1 MRPDAPK
8 DTWCVDRKSQS
19 CQGQSVFAKETAKIQ
34 ICGVYQI
41 VYQNGKLVLRN
52 YYPETIYFKTW
63 KCFAGTLRRSPLA
76 RPKSA
81 RPTAALKTHGPAF
94 ARLRRCS
101 CSEQFWERRF
111 GHRTDRPVLAGVSGT
126 AEAEVGT
133 LTLSV
138 SACVMVA
145 FLCLTENIC

>member
-63 KCFAGTLRRSPLA
+63 KCFAGTLRRSPLP
-76 RPKSA
+76 RPECAPNRCTKDS
-81 RPTAALKTHGPAF
+81 RPGLRETAALLLLRAVLGKAVWSQDGPTGASRREWNSRGRGGHPNPVSVSLCHG
-94 ARLRRCS
+94 C
-101 CSEQFWERRF
+101 
-111 GHRTDRPVLAGVSGT
+111 
-126 AEAEVGT
+126 
-133 LTLSV
+133 LSV
-138 SACVMVA
+138 SY
-145 FLCLTENIC
+145 

>member
-1 MRPDAPK
+1 MRPDPPK
-8 DTWCVDRKSQS
+8 DTLCVDRKSQS
-19 CQGQSVFAKETAKIQ
+19 CQGQSVFAKETTKIR
-34 ICGVYQI
+34 ICDVYQI

-52 YYPETIYFKTW
+52 YYPETIYFKNW
-63 KCFAGTLRRSPLA
+63 KCFAGTLRRSPLP
-76 RPKSA
+76 RPQECAPNCCTKDS
-81 RPTAALKTHGPAF
+81 RPAF

-138 SACVMVA
+138 SACFMVA

>member
-1 MRPDAPK
+1 MYLLK
-8 DTWCVDRKSQS
+8 KLQ
-19 CQGQSVFAKETAKIQ
+19 KIH
-34 ICGVYQI
+34 ICDVYQI

-63 KCFAGTLRRSPLA
+63 KYFAGTQRGAHCPSQECAPNRR
-76 RPKSA
+76 
-81 RPTAALKTHGPAF
+81 TKTHGPAF
-94 ARLRRCS
+94 ARLQCCS

-111 GHRTDRPVLAGVSGT
+111 GLRTDRPVLAGVSGT